1 MWGDG
6 SEIIE
11 RWLAVVN
18 EGVRTGR
25 WTGIEQLLRDD
36 AEMEFVGIPVGPFIG
51 REAIVEAYR
60 TQPPDDAFVRLGA
73 VSHKGPWFV
82 STYAWS
88 GQPHVPAGEVHLRAD
103 PDGIEK
109 VRVLYGRFSE
119 S

>member
-1 MWGDG
+1 MSGDG

-11 RWLAVVN
+11 RWLAAVN

-25 WTGIEQLLRDD
+25 WTGIEHLLRDD

-73 VSHKGPWFV
+73 LRLEGPWLV
-82 STYAWS
+82 SAYAWS
-88 GQPHVPAGEVHLRAD
+88 DQPTEAAGEVHLRAGA
-103 PDGIEK
+103 DGIEK
-109 VRVLYGRFSE
+109 VRILYGRFSE
-119 S
+119 G